1 MSSSKSRIGSGKVYL
16 VGAGPGDLGLVT
28 LRAKE
33 CIENADVIVYDHLAN
48 PETLGWARDD
58 AEIIDAGKTPGES
71 RISQN
76 EINELLIEKA
86 REGKQVVRLKGGDPF
101 VFGRGAEEAQVI
113 ADAGI
118 PFEIVPGITSSIAGP
133 AYAGIPITHRA
144 HNSHVT
150 FFTGHED
157 PAKMKSAIDY
167 AALAKL
173 GGTQVM
179 LMGVERLGPI
189 TSEMMKHGVR
199 SDLPV
204 ALIRWATTGQ
214 QETLTGT
221 LADIAQKAVANDFA
235 APAVAVFGEVVA
247 LRDKLNW
254 YETRPLLGKRIVVTR
269 TRKQASVLS
278 GKLRALG
285 AHVIEL
291 PTIRIEPPSDL
302 REFAE
307 LVQDAHIYDWIVF
320 TSANGVDGFFDIFF
334 KLYDDAR
341 EIGGAR
347 IAAIGPATA
356 QRVKDFHLHVDL
368 QPKEFVAEE
377 IVREFK
383 KQGSVE
389 NLKILLVRAEKARDV
404 LPKGLSA
411 LGAIVDEAFAYRTV
425 PETRDISGARR
436 QLAKD
441 GADLITF
448 TSSST
453 VENFLALGHT
463 VAERNASCQHRS
475 NHVADCA
482 RPWFEDRRRS
492 SATRYRRSGGRDRR
506 ILCRESCRKVKR
518 GKSPRSNT
526 ALRRATFFNFRN
538 ILTFNCRLVYGLNRN
553 LVRPRFALAFA
564 LRRCFC
570 EGVSKARKRRTSSRM
585 PSASSLFFNRF
596 SARSTGS
603 PLRTITSGII
613 NHS

>member
-1 MSSSKSRIGSGKVYL
+1 MSKNRKVYL

-33 CIENADVIVYDHLAN
+33 CIEDADVIVYDHLAN
-48 PETLGWARDD
+48 SETLGWARND
-58 AEIIDAGKTPGES
+58 AEIVYVGKAPGES
-71 RISQN
+71 QINQQ
-76 EINELLIEKA
+76 EINALLIEKA

-101 VFGRGAEEAQVI
+101 VFGRGAEEAQAI
-113 ADAGI
+113 ADAGL

-133 AYAGIPITHRA
+133 AYAGIPMTHRA

-157 PAKMKSAIDY
+157 PAKAGSAIDY

-179 LMGVERLGPI
+179 LMGVERLGSI

-199 SDLPV
+199 GDLPV
-204 ALIRWATTGQ
+204 ALVRWATTGQ

-221 LADIAQKAVANDFA
+221 LQDIAQKAVASGFE

-254 YETRPLLGKRIVVTR
+254 YEKRPLLGKRIVVTR

-278 GKLRALG
+278 SKLRGLG

-291 PTIRIEPPSDL
+291 PTIRIEPPTDL
-302 REFAE
+302 REFAQ

-320 TSANGVDGFFDIFF
+320 TSANGVEAFFDIFF

-368 QPKEFVAEE
+368 QPQEFVAEDV
-377 IVREFK
+377 VREFK
-383 KQGSVE
+383 KQGSIE
-389 NLKILLVRAEKARDV
+389 NLKILLVRAEKTRDV
-404 LPKGLSA
+404 LPKELSA
-411 LGAIVDEAFAYRTV
+411 LGAIVDQAFAYRTV
-425 PETRDISGARR
+425 PETRDTSGARR
-436 QLAKD
+436 QLATD

-453 VENFLALGHT
+453 VENFLALGLPWPKRMQ
-463 VAERNASCQHRS
+463 VASIGPITS
-475 NHVADCA
+475 KTA
-482 RPWFEDRRRS
+482 RDNGLKIDVEAKRHDIDGLVE
-492 SATRYRRSGGRDRR
+492 AIGG
-506 ILCRESCRKVKR
+506 
-518 GKSPRSNT
+518 
-526 ALRRATFFNFRN
+526 FF
-538 ILTFNCRLVYGLNRN
+538 
-553 LVRPRFALAFA
+553 
-564 LRRCFC
+564 
-570 EGVSKARKRRTSSRM
+570 ARKAAEKS
-585 PSASSLFFNRF
+585 
-596 SARSTGS
+596 
-603 PLRTITSGII
+603 
-613 NHS
+613 